1 MSTSYTIRLSDEIDE
16 RLTDIAR
23 ERKISKAEAMTRA
36 FALLSFAVDEEKQ
49 GHFVASLKPSDSGK
63 PEVVKEV
70 VGL

>member
-23 ERKISKAEAMTRA
+23 ERKISKAEAMKRA
-36 FALLSFAVDEEKQ
+36 FALLSIAADEEKQ
-49 GHFVASLKPSDSGK
+49 GHFVGIVKPSDGGK

>member
-36 FALLSFAVDEEKQ
+36 IALLSFAVDEEKH
-49 GHFVASLKPSDSGK
+49 GHFVGIVKPSDSGK